1 MTFLLKS
8 RGVTHK
14 MATATCIFMTILL
27 CGCSYHGQLKEEA
40 LSDNQ
45 VISNKI
51 AAKVTLLNRMEGIKN
66 LDFTSGFGTFNYDV
80 KEPYFNALKDT
91 LNIIY
96 DQVETGPEASPTSQL
111 IAVPYFDATFSGAG
125 IDTISRIDI
134 LDGISKKLI
143 KSYQA
148 KQHSYYVSP
157 PSAQAPWAP
166 NWFYIVR
173 TDAYNIT
180 NCYGYKGRLWA
191 RFTRKSNP
199 RITFKHKN

>member
-1 MTFLLKS
+1 
-8 RGVTHK
+8 
-14 MATATCIFMTILL
+14 
-27 CGCSYHGQLKEEA
+27 
-40 LSDNQ
+40 
-45 VISNKI
+45 
-51 AAKVTLLNRMEGIKN
+51 
-66 LDFTSGFGTFNYDV
+66 
-80 KEPYFNALKDT
+80 LKDT

-157 PSAQAPWAP
+157 PSAQALGLLTGFTLFALTP
-166 NWFYIVR
+166 
-173 TDAYNIT
+173 IT
-180 NCYGYKGRLWA
+180 LPIAMDIKGDYGRDLLEKAIHESLSSIKTELTQDEKINGE
-191 RFTRKSNP
+191 KSEIQACFNKLATEP
-199 RITFKHKN
+199 SLTII